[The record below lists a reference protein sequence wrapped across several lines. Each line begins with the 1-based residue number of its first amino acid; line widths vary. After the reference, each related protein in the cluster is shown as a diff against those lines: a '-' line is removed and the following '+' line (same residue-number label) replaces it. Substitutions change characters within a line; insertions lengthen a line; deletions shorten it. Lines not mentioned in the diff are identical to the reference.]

1 MPRRVNFFRNNFLYP
16 RSQPIKM
23 PTTRSILVFIEIK
36 QLCLLRNRTNYYSS
50 LLTNNNVQNSIQN
63 CFKKIWKRW
72 SRFEKLHKCVFR
84 LTKTAQYFIPW
95 DIFVSATL
103 LQSFARDAENSKF
116 FRASSNMERIV
127 YKSVSRTHLF
137 IHWFDTKYELVGS
150 RQANKYLLLKIIIPP
165 SPFYHSYRL
174 LCSNILC

>member
-1 MPRRVNFFRNNFLYP
+1 MM
-16 RSQPIKM
+16 K
-23 PTTRSILVFIEIK
+23 
-36 QLCLLRNRTNYYSS
+36 
-50 LLTNNNVQNSIQN
+50 
-63 CFKKIWKRW
+63 
-72 SRFEKLHKCVFR
+72 FEKFHKCVFR
-84 LTKTAQYFIPW
+84 LTKTAQYFILW

-165 SPFYHSYRL
+165 SPFRRFTIRIVFSVVTFCASFQWLVLSTTFSALQKGYTFFHGNEITFPFSVTWTAWIVRNARATMHHRSVQL
-174 LCSNILC
+174 QK